1 MLEAKSHRKTM
12 QPDIVAKKVCR
23 SNCINMN
30 SSLTH
35 TCRRRVACMR
45 PSSRIRTVVRVRIV
59 QSRGRR
65 PGYNGGTH
73 GRVALMPLHAPV
85 LTIDGPS
92 GSGKGTVSRLI
103 ASRLG
108 WHYLDSGA
116 IYRAIGL
123 AVADA
128 EVDPGQADVVAALA
142 RRTQVEFLSGDGGS
156 EPRVIVD
163 GEDLTERLRLEA
175 SGTMASTIAAI
186 PEVRA
191 ALLEKQRSFR
201 RPPGL
206 VADGRDM
213 GTVVFPDARTKVF
226 LTASV
231 EERARR
237 RHKQLK
243 DKGVSLMLDT
253 LLSEIRARD
262 ARDASRQTAP
272 LRPADDAIRIDT
284 TGLGVEAVVAH
295 IVQLATT

>member
-1 MLEAKSHRKTM
+1 M
-12 QPDIVAKKVCR
+12 
-23 SNCINMN
+23 
-30 SSLTH
+30 SLH
-35 TCRRRVACMR
+35 V
-45 PSSRIRTVVRVRIV
+45 
-59 QSRGRR
+59 
-65 PGYNGGTH
+65 
-73 GRVALMPLHAPV
+73 PV

-92 GSGKGTVSRLI
+92 GSGKGTVSRLL
-103 ASRLG
+103 AGRLG

-123 AVADA
+123 VVADA
-128 EVDPGQADVVAALA
+128 GIDLGQVDVVAALA
-142 RRTQVEFLSGDGGS
+142 RRTQVGFLSGDGGG

-175 SGTMASTIAAI
+175 SGAVASTIAAI
-186 PEVRA
+186 PAVRA
-191 ALLEKQRSFR
+191 ALLDKQRSFR

-231 EERARR
+231 EERVRR

-243 DKGVSLMLDT
+243 DKGVSLMLDD

-262 ARDASRQTAP
+262 ARDASRETAP
-272 LRPADDAIRIDT
+272 LRPADDAICIDT
-284 TGLGVEAVVAH
+284 TGLGIETVVAR
-295 IVQLATT
+295 IVQLVATSGS